1 LKEKGCVPRYIYS
14 TYIYIYI
21 DIHIHMSHICVYIY
35 LRTECP
41 YTYEVPST
49 RKSVYLIT
57 FPALTAGLP
66 DVVDRAGLRCPSQL
80 TREEIQRCLA
90 EAWAE
95 NAAQSRSLNVVDLCV
110 VFQER
115 HAPRPGA
122 DVGPVHYHVAL
133 KAIASFR
140 FVPVKRVLRAKHGL
154 ASHWSTSHDGMWSA
168 IRYGSIP
175 SPTKP
180 QNALDPDPL
189 VWSRREPLP
198 SLFDL
203 AQEPVTAGALK
214 RKREQKVK
222 AAAAAGK
229 QEPKATEMDLY
240 AIIVQQGIRNT
251 RDHCSADDDLI
262 KHLKEYGSPGVMRFA
277 FQIRSRLSALID
289 DVWSWETVDD
299 RVAISTQTRPQL
311 LRSAAAGACECD
323 GRWRLL
329 AELCFEDN
337 AVDPRSI
344 CYDIFASL
352 RDGRRED
359 RPIDNT

>member
-1 LKEKGCVPRYIYS
+1 
-14 TYIYIYI
+14 
-21 DIHIHMSHICVYIY
+21 
-35 LRTECP
+35 
-41 YTYEVPST
+41 
-49 RKSVYLIT
+49 
-57 FPALTAGLP
+57 
-66 DVVDRAGLRCPSQL
+66 
-80 TREEIQRCLA
+80 
-90 EAWAE
+90 
-95 NAAQSRSLNVVDLCV
+95 
-110 VFQER
+110 
-115 HAPRPGA
+115 
-122 DVGPVHYHVAL
+122 VHYHVAL
-133 KAIASFR
+133 KAAASFR
-140 FVPVKRVLRAKHGL
+140 FVPVKRVLRVKHGL

-168 IRYGSIP
+168 IRYGNIP

-180 QNALDPDPL
+180 QHALDPEPL
-189 VWSRREPLP
+189 VWSRQEPLP

-214 RKREQKVK
+214 RRREQKVK

-240 AIIVQQGIRNT
+240 AIIAKQGIRNT
-251 RDHCSADDDLI
+251 RDHSSAEDDLI
-262 KHLKEYGSPGVMRFA
+262 KYLKEYGSPSVVRFA

-299 RVAISTQTRPQL
+299 RVAMSTQTRPQL
-311 LRSAAAGACECD
+311 LRSAAAGACECE

-337 AVDPRSI
+337 SMDPRSI

-359 RPIDNT
+359 QLIHNSSNGISYVRTCA

>member
-1 LKEKGCVPRYIYS
+1 
-14 TYIYIYI
+14 
-21 DIHIHMSHICVYIY
+21 
-35 LRTECP
+35 
-41 YTYEVPST
+41 
-49 RKSVYLIT
+49 
-57 FPALTAGLP
+57 
-66 DVVDRAGLRCPSQL
+66 LRCPSQL

-95 NAAQSRSLNVVDLCV
+95 NAAQSRSLNVVDLLV

-133 KAIASFR
+133 KAAASFR
-140 FVPVKRVLRAKHGL
+140 FVPVKRVLRVKHGL

-168 IRYGSIP
+168 IRYGNIP

-180 QNALDPDPL
+180 QHALDPEPL
-189 VWSRREPLP
+189 VWSRQEPLP

-214 RKREQKVK
+214 RRREQKVK

-240 AIIVQQGIRNT
+240 AIIAKQGIRNT
-251 RDHCSADDDLI
+251 RDHSSAEDDLI
-262 KHLKEYGSPGVMRFA
+262 KYLKEYGSPSVVRFA

-299 RVAISTQTRPQL
+299 RVAMSTQTRPQL
-311 LRSAAAGACECD
+311 LRSAAAGACECE

-337 AVDPRSI
+337 SMDPRSI

-359 RPIDNT
+359 QLIHNSSNGISYVRTCA